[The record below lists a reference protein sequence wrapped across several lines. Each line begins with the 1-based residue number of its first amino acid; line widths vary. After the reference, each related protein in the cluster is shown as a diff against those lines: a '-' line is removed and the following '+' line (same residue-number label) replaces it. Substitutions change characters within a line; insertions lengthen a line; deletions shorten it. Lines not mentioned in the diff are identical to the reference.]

1 MRLLNLLLTNNITIP
16 MSLKRFIL
24 FLFVFCFSVNLL
36 LAAKET
42 YYGNIKLR
50 SIGVGNMPTTEVG
63 YRCNL
68 YNSTFSNYTNSYGKS
83 DDTYDFM
90 RSGVSYNNYTQL
102 NVDRTFSK
110 EAKPF
115 DDVVVTGNA
124 MYAFPSNPKEPGA
137 PIGDALPFVVLLAVG
152 YVYIRNRE

>member
-24 FLFVFCFSVNLL
+24 FLFVFCFSVNFL

-50 SIGVGNMPTTEVG
+50 SIGVGNLPTTDAR
-63 YRCNL
+63 YRVNL
-68 YNSTFSNYTNSYGKS
+68 SNNAASQTIYSYDRADATYNYMSDVSYNSNYTKLCVGE
-83 DDTYDFM
+83 
-90 RSGVSYNNYTQL
+90 
-102 NVDRTFSK
+102 TFSK

-124 MYAFPSNPKEPGA
+124 MYAFPSNPKDPGA